1 MFLFL
6 VQHAASRFKAPLIA
20 LMQSKMDLWTILQ
33 MQGLYSARW
42 EVSFSDFYDEDLGK
56 YKMAF
61 TAALRIPKERDKIL
75 DLSLGIQ

>member
-1 MFLFL
+1 
-6 VQHAASRFKAPLIA
+6 
-20 LMQSKMDLWTILQ
+20 

-42 EVSFSDFYDEDLGK
+42 EVNFSDFYDEDLGK

-61 TAALRIPKERDKIL
+61 AAALRIPKEQDKIL